1 MTDSKS
7 NDSVHLASQ
16 QPLNHAAA
24 KVLRPG
30 VKTSMALSPAVSAFQ
45 FKSAAMGSS
54 TPSFHHQPSSL
65 SPTIRSL
72 ELGARSISSEGGLV
86 SSSVVQDTQDL
97 RRSLSNG
104 GLQSPGPEI
113 ISPSSPV
120 IKDGYVYKDEIVILD
135 QQKKEEL
142 LNVGEITLQTE
153 WTFWYDRYV
162 PNLPPTEY
170 EANLQVISTVG
181 SVQKFW
187 SVYNN
192 IDGPEKLGFRS
203 NLHFMRK
210 GIKPIWE
217 DPRNEYG
224 GSFNF
229 KIPKAQS
236 PLAWRDLLVLLIGER
251 VEGCI
256 DDTVCG
262 VSVSSRQQC
271 DSYQIWT
278 ANGHNSAQD
287 VEVQNQ
293 LASLM
298 KPAEIQSFY
307 FKIHKNHAAFQK
319 PREVASKS
327 WKTDASSPLGKS
339 ASLRPTEM
347 RRKITEENIEK
358 VVADIERLGLKHK
371 EKSKMG
377 YFNTN
382 SSSSAIFN
390 KDIK

>member
-1 MTDSKS
+1 
-7 NDSVHLASQ
+7 
-16 QPLNHAAA
+16 
-24 KVLRPG
+24 
-30 VKTSMALSPAVSAFQ
+30 
-45 FKSAAMGSS
+45 
-54 TPSFHHQPSSL
+54 
-65 SPTIRSL
+65 
-72 ELGARSISSEGGLV
+72 
-86 SSSVVQDTQDL
+86 
-97 RRSLSNG
+97 
-104 GLQSPGPEI
+104 
-113 ISPSSPV
+113 
-120 IKDGYVYKDEIVILD
+120 
-135 QQKKEEL
+135 
-142 LNVGEITLQTE
+142 
-153 WTFWYDRYV
+153 
-162 PNLPPTEY
+162 
-170 EANLQVISTVG
+170 
-181 SVQKFW
+181 KFW

-307 FKIHKNHAAFQK
+307 FK
-319 PREVASKS
+319 SKLFFRFLLC
-327 WKTDASSPLGKS
+327 KGV
-339 ASLRPTEM
+339 
-347 RRKITEENIEK
+347 EK
-358 VVADIERLGLKHK
+358 R
-371 EKSKMG
+371 
-377 YFNTN
+377 Y
-382 SSSSAIFN
+382 
-390 KDIK
+390 